1 MEMEELLRPVIEAEG
16 FDLYDVSRRR
26 EGGRTVMQV
35 MVDGP
40 EGVEIDGL
48 AHLSRR
54 ISQHLDAQGSETG
67 TFDLRVSSPGLERP
81 LKRPEHFRRSVGEQ
95 VKVKTTAQVEGSR
108 THTGTLLA
116 ADDEGCT
123 LENDGAG
130 LRVLYTGISSARTV
144 VDWGAEL
151 KGSNA

>member
-1 MEMEELLRPVIEAEG
+1 MEMEALLRPVVEAEG

-26 EGGRTVMQV
+26 EGSRTVLQV

-54 ISQHLDAQGSETG
+54 IWQHLDAQESETASY
-67 TFDLRVSSPGLERP
+67 DLQVSSPGLERP

-95 VKVKTTAQVEGSR
+95 VKVKTTAQIEGSR
-108 THTGTLLA
+108 THAGMLVA

-123 LENDGAG
+123 LEAGGAE
-130 LRVLYTGISSARTV
+130 LHVPYAGISSARTV
-144 VDWGAEL
+144 VDWSAEL